1 MSFGCLLFTK
11 YTRKDANQTLKLYRM
26 TILKTGDTDA
36 SYLLLVVFSGGF
48 PVSTGSEEIGSLEL
62 VGERMGKVG
71 VFLHFTE
78 QKWVA

>member
-1 MSFGCLLFTK
+1 MI
-11 YTRKDANQTLKLYRM
+11 N
-26 TILKTGDTDA
+26 TDA

-78 QKWVA
+78 QKWFA